1 MLRVSKNQVL
11 VDELKAA
18 GYASSAQL
26 TAPDRA
32 MLEYTAKLTCDP
44 RQVAADDVSGLRAH
58 GFSDEAIL
66 EMNAVAAYAAFI
78 NRLSLGLGLEIE
90 AKE

>member
-1 MLRVSKNQVL
+1 MLRVSKNPAL
-11 VDELKAA
+11 VDDLKA
-18 GYASSAQL
+18 GNVTSAHL
-26 TAPDRA
+26 GAPERA
-32 MLEYTAKLTCDP
+32 MLDYTAKLTRDP
-44 RQVAADDVSGLRAH
+44 RQVTADDIAALRTQ

-90 AKE
+90 SSRK